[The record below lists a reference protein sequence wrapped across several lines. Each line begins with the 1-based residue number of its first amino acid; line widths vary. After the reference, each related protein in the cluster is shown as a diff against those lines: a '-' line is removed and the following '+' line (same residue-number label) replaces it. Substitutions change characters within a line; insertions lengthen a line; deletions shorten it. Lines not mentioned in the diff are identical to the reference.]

1 MHLHFR
7 VPIKIPVTLS
17 EHWIS
22 HSARFKNTMIEILK
36 TSTDPQ
42 VPKGVDALKQLLFLK
57 KRRIQFPVVVPAS
70 KIACALNPRS
80 WSGWNRHLV
89 NSAAPRGQH
98 VVKCVFNPRIVAAL
112 NPHYLPPC
120 CGGWGAFESHSSVW
134 TLSSPD
140 EYFNR
145 FPPFWQRGNR
155 DKSVCDKL
163 VTITLFG
170 ICRSICLLILI
181 IIHQTHYENLIDRE
195 HSINSQ

>member
-17 EHWIS
+17 EHCIS

-42 VPKGVDALKQLLFLK
+42 VSKGVDALKQLLFLK

-80 WSGWNRHLV
+80 WSGCNRHLV

-112 NPHYLPPC
+112 NPHYLLPC
-120 CGGWGAFESHSSVW
+120 CGVGGPSNPTLLFE
-134 TLSSPD
+134 L
-140 EYFNR
+140 
-145 FPPFWQRGNR
+145 
-155 DKSVCDKL
+155 
-163 VTITLFG
+163 
-170 ICRSICLLILI
+170 CLRPMNILI
-181 IIHQTHYENLIDRE
+181 VSRHFDNVEIGINLYAT
-195 HSINSQ
+195 NW

>member
-1 MHLHFR
+1 MASGYPLATLASFTRGACPNFVGTVTAFIPPYTCMHLHFR

-57 KRRIQFPVVVPAS
+57 KRRIQFPVAVPAS

-98 VVKCVFNPRIVAAL
+98 VVKCVFNPRIVAVL
-112 NPHYLPPC
+112 NPQYLPPC
-120 CGGWGAFESHSSVW
+120 CGGRGAF
-134 TLSSPD
+134 P
-140 EYFNR
+140 
-145 FPPFWQRGNR
+145 
-155 DKSVCDKL
+155 
-163 VTITLFG
+163 LF
-170 ICRSICLLILI
+170 CLNFVFARWIF
-181 IIHQTHYENLIDRE
+181 
-195 HSINSQ
+195 

>member
-7 VPIKIPVTLS
+7 VPIKILVTLS

-98 VVKCVFNPRIVAAL
+98 VVKCVFNPRNSGCVKSPLSPAML
-112 NPHYLPPC
+112 RGSGGLPTLL
-120 CGGWGAFESHSSVW
+120 FE
-134 TLSSPD
+134 L
-140 EYFNR
+140 
-145 FPPFWQRGNR
+145 
-155 DKSVCDKL
+155 
-163 VTITLFG
+163 
-170 ICRSICLLILI
+170 CLRPMNILI
-181 IIHQTHYENLIDRE
+181 VSRHFDNVEIGINLYAT
-195 HSINSQ
+195 NW